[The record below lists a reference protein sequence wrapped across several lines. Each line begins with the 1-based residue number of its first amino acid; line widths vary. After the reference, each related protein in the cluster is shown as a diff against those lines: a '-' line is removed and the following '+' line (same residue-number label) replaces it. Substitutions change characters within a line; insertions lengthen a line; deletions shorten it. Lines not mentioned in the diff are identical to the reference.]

1 MSTITENDIKEL
13 KGFIV
18 EQFKEVN
25 QKIDKSSEQVNQ
37 RIDKLSEDVDNKI
50 DKLSENLHKEIKQL
64 SKDFDGKVGK
74 LSEDVNSL
82 RVEVANVKGE
92 LTGVNKRLDSLDFTN
107 RTIFVAIVTALMAG
121 LVKLFL
127 PNFTS

>member
-1 MSTITENDIKEL
+1 MSTITENELKEL
-13 KGFIV
+13 KYFIV

-25 QKIDKSSEQVNQ
+25 EKIDKSSEQVNN
-37 RIDKLSEDVDNKI
+37 RIDKLSDDVNKRIDTLSKDVNNKIDTLSKDVNTKIDKLSEDVN
-50 DKLSENLHKEIKQL
+50 N
-64 SKDFDGKVGK
+64 
-74 LSEDVNSL
+74 L

-107 RTIFVAIVTALMAG
+107 RTIFVAIVTVLMAG